1 MTKKEKKMLQNEL
14 EILEITK
21 ILQKIGETISQMER
35 EINLWKYEREK
46 VQQTNYQTYKF
57 MEEIKDRIQ
66 KFEAN
71 HGE

>member
-1 MTKKEKKMLQNEL
+1 MLQNEL